1 MIDDA
6 YKERVKGESYGFLE
20 THYYFYDNSH
30 TMNAFVKNRCD
41 RALLA
46 IIEESSKEL
55 GLQNSLTVEVVPLS
69 EGSLVEWVEFILS
82 PTGAITTAGASA
94 AILSFFIDTMGL
106 IRSRKPPSVP
116 ETALDIESKNL
127 DIEKKKL
134 EIKLLQK
141 RLADTQESEQANK
154 EDNIEEFDADID
166 DLKEVAYEVL
176 INNYKIRK
184 NISVFY
190 ENLIEYPKVEAVGYT
205 TYDKN
210 HEVVTSEVKVDRS
223 EFDDFIFD
231 LTEFEEIDD
240 NAKIH
245 IFSPNLDKGRHKW
258 RGLYEKENKVIEFS
272 LNDKEFKNNV
282 ESGTIIFKNG
292 SMIKAELAIKIKI
305 DMSGNETSRSY
316 TVNEVISKSDGQ
328 GFIAA
333 PQKNRNKVNKKD
345 MKSQMPLPFDE

>member
-1 MIDDA
+1 MIDDVF
-6 YKERVKGESYGFLE
+6 KEKIDGGNYGFLE
-20 THYYFYDNSH
+20 THYYFTDDSH
-30 TMNAFVKNRCD
+30 SMNAFVKNRCD

-55 GLQNSLTVEVVPLS
+55 GLQNKLTVEVLPLS
-69 EGSLVEWVEFILS
+69 EGSLVEWIEFVLS
-82 PTGAITTAGASA
+82 PTGAITTTGASA
-94 AILSFFIDTMGL
+94 AVISLFIEVL
-106 IRSRKPPSVP
+106 AWLRSKKPPAVP
-116 ETALDIESKNL
+116 ETALDIEIKNL
-127 DIEKKKL
+127 DIDKKKL

-141 RLADTQESEQANK
+141 KLADIQESERANS
-154 EDNIEEFDADID
+154 EESIEEFQAEIE

-184 NISVFY
+184 NVSVFY
-190 ENLIEYPKVEAVGYT
+190 ENLIEYSKVEAVGYT

-210 HEVVTSEVKVDRS
+210 REVVIPEMKVDRS

-272 LNDKEFKNNV
+272 LNDKEFKNDV

-292 SMIKAELAIKIKI
+292 SMIKAELAIKIKL
-305 DMSGNETSRSY
+305 DMSGNESSRSY
-316 TVNEVISKSDGQ
+316 TVTEVISKSDGQ

-333 PQKNRNKVNKKD
+333 PQKNRSKINNKNS
-345 MKSQMPLPFDE
+345 KSQMPLPFDE

>member
-1 MIDDA
+1 MSEDN
-6 YKERVKGESYGFLE
+6 EHYGFLE
-20 THYYFYDNSH
+20 THYYFTDDSH
-30 TMNAFVKNRCD
+30 SMNAFVKNRCD

-55 GLQNSLTVEVVPLS
+55 GLQNNLTVEVIPLS
-69 EGSLVEWVEFILS
+69 EGSLVEWIEFILS

-94 AILSFFIDTMGL
+94 AILSLFIEVMAQL
-106 IRSRKPPSVP
+106 RSRKPPSVP
-116 ETALDIESKNL
+116 ETALDIEIKNL

-141 RLADTQESEQANK
+141 RLADTPDSEQTNSK
-154 EDNIEEFDADID
+154 VNLEGSETKTK
-166 DLKEVAYEVL
+166 DLKEAVYEVL
-176 INNYKIRK
+176 INNYKVRK
-184 NISVFY
+184 NVSVFY
-190 ENLIEYPKVEAVGYT
+190 ENLIDYSKVEAVGYT

-210 HEVVTSEVKVDRS
+210 HKVVIPEMKVNRN

-272 LNDKEFKNNV
+272 LNDKDFKNNV
-282 ESGTIIFKNG
+282 ESGAIIFKNG
-292 SMIKAELAIKIKI
+292 SMIKAELAIKIKL
-305 DMSGNETSRSY
+305 DMSGNESSRSY
-316 TVNEVISKSDGQ
+316 TVTEVISKSDGQ
-328 GFIAA
+328 GFIAI
-333 PQKNRNKVNKKD
+333 PPKNRNKINRKD
-345 MKSQMPLPFDE
+345 IKLQMPLLFDDES

>member
-1 MIDDA
+1 MSEDN
-6 YKERVKGESYGFLE
+6 EHYGFLE
-20 THYYFYDNSH
+20 THYYFTDDSH
-30 TMNAFVKNRCD
+30 SMNAFVKNRCD

-55 GLQNSLTVEVVPLS
+55 GLQNNLTVEVLPLS
-69 EGSLVEWVEFILS
+69 KGSLVEWTEFILS
-82 PTGAITTAGASA
+82 PTGIITSIAATATV
-94 AILSFFIDTMGL
+94 LSFFIDAIAL
-106 IRSRKPPSVP
+106 LRSKKPPSMPDTV
-116 ETALDIESKNL
+116 LDIEIKNL

-141 RLADTQESEQANK
+141 KLTDIQESGQANS
-154 EDNIEEFDADID
+154 EENIEKFQTEIE

-184 NISVFY
+184 NVSVFY
-190 ENLIEYPKVEAVGYT
+190 ENLIDYSKVEAVGYT

-210 HEVVTSEVKVDRS
+210 HKVVIPEMKVTRN

-272 LNDKEFKNNV
+272 LNDKDFKNNV
-282 ESGTIIFKNG
+282 ESGAIIFKNG
-292 SMIKAELAIKIKI
+292 SMIKAELAIKIKL
-305 DMSGNETSRSY
+305 DMSGNESSRSY
-316 TVNEVISKSDGQ
+316 TVTEVISKSDGQ
-328 GFIAA
+328 GFIAI
-333 PQKNRNKVNKKD
+333 PPKNRNKINRKD
-345 MKSQMPLPFDE
+345 IKLQMPLLFDDES

>member
-1 MIDDA
+1 MINDA
-6 YKERVKGESYGFLE
+6 YKKRFKGESYGFLE

-55 GLQNSLTVEVVPLS
+55 GLQNSLAVEVVPLS

-94 AILSFFIDTMGL
+94 AILSFFIDTMCL

-141 RLADTQESEQANK
+141 KLVDTQGSEQANN
-154 EDNIEEFDADID
+154 EDNTEEFDTDID

-210 HEVVTSEVKVDRS
+210 HEVVISEMKVDRS

-231 LTEFEEIDD
+231 LTEFEEVDY

-272 LNDKEFKNNV
+272 LNDKEFKNDV

-316 TVNEVISKSDGQ
+316 AVNEVISKSDGQ
-328 GFIAA
+328 GFIAT
-333 PQKNRNKVNKKD
+333 PQKNRNKINKKD